1 MSCKLVVA
9 TQAAAARLA
18 AAAVIREVRG
28 PLAEKAENQEETE
41 QMAEV
46 AMPEAAAVR
55 MVVVYPEAAAVA
67 GQRTHGQ
74 QDSLMT
80 ECRP

>member
-9 TQAAAARLA
+9 TQAAAARL